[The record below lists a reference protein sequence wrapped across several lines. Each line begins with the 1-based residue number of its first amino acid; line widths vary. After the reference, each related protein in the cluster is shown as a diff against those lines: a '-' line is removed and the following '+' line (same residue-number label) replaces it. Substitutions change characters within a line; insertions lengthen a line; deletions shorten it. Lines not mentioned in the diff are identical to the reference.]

1 MKNVYLVET
10 SETCLVHK
18 QYSVSAYT
26 MEQAKDIVL
35 RGDIYDAA
43 EQIDHWITDDI
54 GVNEVKSIKHCR
66 VVEED

>member
-18 QYSVSAYT
+18 QYSIEAYT

-35 RGDIYDAA
+35 RGDIYDSGR
-43 EQIDHWITDDI
+43 EIDHWITDDLD
-54 GVNEVKSIKHCR
+54 VNEVKNIKHCGVR
-66 VVEED
+66 SED